1 VAAFDTQKLIAW
13 LTDKWK
19 GRPCPMCGHGSWSVQ
34 DRTFQLMEF
43 DPNGGLTVGGPVIP
57 IVPITCGNC
66 GNTVIVNAL
75 ISGTVEQSP
84 DTEEAKK

>member
-1 VAAFDTQKLIAW
+1 
-13 LTDKWK
+13 
-19 GRPCPMCGHGSWSVQ
+19 
-34 DRTFQLMEF
+34 MEF